1 MWWEYDTW
9 RVSVQHHLVA
19 KAQKTEVLCGFI
31 TTEAWTVPWH
41 SSSPPP
47 PASKKKKN
55 PKTVKWID
63 FQKLTISR
71 NSASLKC
78 QKSRTWGK
86 RGHSNHQSLLE
97 LLTNSSQRNRWFTYQ
112 LSSAIQ
118 PHHRHSPQ
126 EMSKLSNKSC
136 SLNRKWFF
144 SWGCLKKKQAAVS
157 QMARSEMTVLLTHLP
172 REVLWLD
179 SSDLLPLPDLQG
191 QGQVVKLRLY
201 KGDGDVTV
209 CLGLDS
215 GVWRKTSRA
224 LALLLQRFFFALL

>member
-1 MWWEYDTW
+1 MGSLQLKHEPCHDT
-9 RVSVQHHLVA
+9 
-19 KAQKTEVLCGFI
+19 
-31 TTEAWTVPWH
+31 PPP
-41 SSSPPP
+41 PPP